1 MICASDTQAGK
12 LMVEITLFAYSLHD
26 KMTKQMQRRTVELDT
41 ETETGLTFLSTGMK
55 INILPIP
62 EKEARKIYRL
72 QQKQDHQF
80 HTEAKNHFQKHG
92 SVVVPEA
99 QSSPL
104 EFRQDHDREE
114 KYPFHIFSYT
124 K

>member
-1 MICASDTQAGK
+1 
-12 LMVEITLFAYSLHD
+12 MVEVALFAYSLHD

-41 ETETGLTFLSTGMK
+41 ETERGLTFLSTGMK
-55 INILPIP
+55 TNILPIP

-104 EFRQDHDREE
+104 EFR
-114 KYPFHIFSYT
+114 
-124 K
+124 